1 MSRRSKPRTAASATQ
16 RPAKNVGPAASIF
29 LATPCYGGMASINYM
44 RSVLDLQAACAER
57 GVGLQVELG
66 GGDALITRARSIM
79 AARFLDQTQ
88 HTHLLFVDADIGFRP
103 ENVFRLLAHDAD
115 IVGGVYP
122 IKRIDWD
129 KARAAA
135 QAGLKDLQAASI
147 GYVVRFI
154 PSPTN
159 TVELDDD
166 GFGPVAYVG
175 TGFMLIKRQA
185 MARICAAHPEL
196 RAKQGDM
203 GGAAADEAVMVFE
216 TMIEPETG
224 EYLSEDY
231 AFCRRWRD
239 LGGVIKADF
248 HSRFT
253 HVGHAAYS
261 GSLRDAVAR

>member
-1 MSRRSKPRTAASATQ
+1 MSRRANSPSAERPAAS
-16 RPAKNVGPAASIF
+16 RRSIF

-57 GVGLQVELG
+57 GVGLEVFLG
-66 GGDALITRARSIM
+66 GGDALITRARGMM
-79 AARFLDQTQ
+79 AAKFLNETKA
-88 HTHLLFVDADIGFRP
+88 THLFFVDADIGFRP
-103 ENVFRLLAHDAD
+103 EQVFRLLDHDAD
-115 IVGGVYP
+115 VVGGVYP
-122 IKRIDWD
+122 TKRIDWD

-135 QAGLKDLQAASI
+135 QAGLKDLQAASL

-159 TVELDDD
+159 SVELDDD
-166 GFGPVAYVG
+166 GFGPVSYVG
-175 TGFMLIKRQA
+175 TGFMMIRREA
-185 MARICAAHPEL
+185 MARVCAAHPEL
-196 RAKQGDM
+196 RARHGDM
-203 GGAAADEAVMVFE
+203 TGATAAEAVMVFD

-239 LGGVIKADF
+239 LGGEIKADF
-248 HSRFT
+248 RSRLT

-261 GSLRDAVAR
+261 GSLIDAQAR

>member
-1 MSRRSKPRTAASATQ
+1 MSRRPKH
-16 RPAKNVGPAASIF
+16 RPPAGPAPQKRSIF

-57 GVGLQVELG
+57 GVGLEVYLG
-66 GGDALITRARSIM
+66 GGDALITRARGIM
-79 AARFLDQTQ
+79 AARFLHATSA
-88 HTHLLFVDADIGFRP
+88 THLFFVDADIGFRP
-103 ENVFRLLAHDAD
+103 EQVFRLLDHDAD

-122 IKRIDWD
+122 TKHIDWS
-129 KARAAA
+129 KTRAAA
-135 QAGLKDLQAASI
+135 QAGLKDLLAAST

-159 TVELDDD
+159 SVEIDDD
-166 GFGPVAYVG
+166 GFGPVSYVG
-175 TGFMLIKRQA
+175 TGFMLIKREA

-196 RAKQGDM
+196 RARHGDM
-203 GGAAADEAVMVFE
+203 TGAAAAEAVMVFD

-239 LGGVIKADF
+239 LGGEIKADF
-248 HSRFT
+248 KSRLT

-261 GSLRDAVAR
+261 GSLIDAQAR